1 METAGPETV
10 RGLEASPSQPLR
22 SPPAWRAPGFPMALN
37 PPQSQGGSW
46 HENSLF
52 GEPRHGK
59 GVGGEGWKV
68 GTLPRSLQELEH
80 IGRWRTVPAE
90 DSELPTVS
98 GARAGAGTGRLV
110 SVNRVAS
117 SQEPEPGPGQRRT
130 KSQTGSSRTR
140 GSCPHPVWPPP
151 SPRSRCRLPSPS
163 LASGSGSSSPLRG
176 CC

>member
-1 METAGPETV
+1 M
-10 RGLEASPSQPLR
+10 
-22 SPPAWRAPGFPMALN
+22 
-37 PPQSQGGSW
+37 
-46 HENSLF
+46 
-52 GEPRHGK
+52 
-59 GVGGEGWKV
+59 

-98 GARAGAGTGRLV
+98 GARVGAGTGRLV

-117 SQEPEPGPGQRRT
+117 SQEPEP
-130 KSQTGSSRTR
+130 
-140 GSCPHPVWPPP
+140 
-151 SPRSRCRLPSPS
+151 S